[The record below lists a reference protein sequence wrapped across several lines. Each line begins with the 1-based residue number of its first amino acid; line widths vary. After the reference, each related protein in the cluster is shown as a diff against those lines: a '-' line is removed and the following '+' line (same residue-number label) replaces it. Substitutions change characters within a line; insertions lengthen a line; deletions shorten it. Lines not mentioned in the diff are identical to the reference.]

1 MRFRFR
7 LWAIVSRI
15 VVSGALVVTC
25 LLSSCEYGSD
35 TGSGALAW
43 SPDGTK
49 IAFSSM
55 RSVSQNIWVMSAGG
69 TNETNTN
76 AISGNPNPTWSP
88 DGSKIAFSSSDVSP
102 PGYSHI
108 WVMDTDG
115 SNLVNL
121 TCKVRASS
129 VDPAGSH
136 SGDIKELIPY
146 IWVMN
151 TASSNQIRLTLLNS
165 MNRQSLRLY
174 KNYVLMA

>member
-69 TNETNTN
+69 TNEINTN

-121 TCKVRASS
+121 TSKVRASS
-129 VDPAGSH
+129 VDPAWSPDGQRIAFTRYQGAYTIYLGHEYRQQQSNKAYV
-136 SGDIKELIPY
+136 IK
-146 IWVMN
+146 
-151 TASSNQIRLTLLNS
+151 
-165 MNRQSLRLY
+165 
-174 KNYVLMA
+174 

>member
-7 LWAIVSRI
+7 LRAIVSRI
-15 VVSGALVVTC
+15 VVSGALVVTW

-55 RSVSQNIWVMSAGG
+55 RSVSQDIWVMSAGG

-129 VDPAGSH
+129 VDPAGSPDDQRIAFTRYQGAYAIYLGH
-136 SGDIKELIPY
+136 EYRRQQSNKAYVIK
-146 IWVMN
+146 
-151 TASSNQIRLTLLNS
+151 
-165 MNRQSLRLY
+165 
-174 KNYVLMA
+174 